1 MQLGIFA
8 KTFQSE
14 NPLQALDAVQKAGFV
29 CTQYNMSCSGLASL
43 PDEIEPKTATA
54 IGRASEE
61 TNIPIVA
68 VSATFNMIHPDP
80 AMRQTGLK
88 QMETIAASAKAMGTG
103 LLTVCTGTRNPDD
116 QWLGHPDNDSL
127 RAWGDLLQIME
138 QAIAIADKH
147 DINLGIEPEL
157 NNVVNSVAKA
167 GRLIAQ
173 LKSDRLKIVLDPA
186 NLFEQIG
193 TSEQK
198 RLASEAVEAAAD
210 HLAIAHAKDRLPDG
224 TFTAPGQGVLDY
236 PHFLQALSDCGFD
249 GPLIAHGVSA
259 QDAPK
264 VAKFLRKMLK
274 QIN

>member
-8 KTFQSE
+8 RTFQSE
-14 NPLQALDAVQKAGFV
+14 DPLQALGAVQKAGFV
-29 CTQYNMSCSGLASL
+29 CTQYNMACSGLASL
-43 PDEIEPKTATA
+43 PDEIDPGTAAA

-61 TNIPIVA
+61 TNIPVVA

-80 AMRQTGLK
+80 VMRQTGLR
-88 QMETIAASAKAMGTG
+88 QMETIAANARAMGTR
-103 LLTVCTGTRNPDD
+103 LLTLCTGTRNPDD
-116 QWLGHPDNDSL
+116 HWQGHSDNDSL
-127 RAWGDLLQIME
+127 RAWSDLLQIME

-147 DINLGIEPEL
+147 DIRLGMEIGL

-173 LKSDRLKIVLDPA
+173 LQSDRLKIVLDPE
-186 NLFEQIG
+186 NFTEKLD

-198 RLASEAVEAAAD
+198 RLMSDAVEAVAD
-210 HLAIAHAKDRLPDG
+210 HLAITYIRDRLPDG
-224 TFTAPGQGVLDY
+224 TFTAAGQGVLDY

-249 GPLIAHGVSA
+249 GPLVAHGVSA
-259 QDAPK
+259 QEAPK
-264 VAKFLRKMLK
+264 VAKFLRKILK